1 MSSVYQ
7 IRVGQRGVITLPKE
21 LRDQKDIKE
30 VDILSLMT
38 LSADVFVLSRGRSKV
53 DKVADQLAEKWRD
66 SGESL
71 ESMLSTLRDVRSE
84 RDASESE
91 EDSKSTKG

>member
-1 MSSVYQ
+1 MHGVYQ

-21 LRDQKDIKE
+21 LRDQKGIKE
-30 VDILSLMT
+30 GDILSLLT
-38 LSADVFVLSRGRSKV
+38 LSDDVFVLSRGRSRV
-53 DKVADQLAEKWRD
+53 DKIADQMAEEWRG

-84 RDASESE
+84 RDES
-91 EDSKSTKG
+91 KP